1 MRRLSIVFLFLLL
14 MSACSDS
21 SGTPKPNGD
30 DGLPDPEVT
39 TLAAPNPDDV
49 AVKFL
54 DAWKDMDYAS
64 MYALLSPLAQDGL
77 PEEVFVER
85 YEYLRSTANI
95 TSVDYQIVSSLVIS
109 PQDAEVRYRLTLTS
123 GVVGD
128 IMRETCMDLK
138 REGEAWR
145 IAWTDGMILPE
156 LEGGNRLRMTT
167 LTSTRANIYDR
178 NGLALASEAAADE
191 PNVAALWLQ
200 PNLIGDEDSEDTMLS
215 ALRRMFGLSDSDL
228 IYQRYA
234 AIRYTDYFT
243 MLGTVPYSTYKN
255 RGGEIAELDAVKVR
269 LYSSRYYYGRGL
281 TPFAGAAAPHA
292 VGYASQIQE
301 DELEELRALGYA
313 GDEFVGR
320 TGIEAVYE
328 DELRGVPGGT
338 LYFTDPEG
346 NITDTIASRELQL
359 PYAVYTT
366 LDRDLQMAA
375 QEAFVGEYYAGAI
388 VVLERD
394 TGAVLAMASSPGFDS
409 NLFDFEN
416 PTVAYGNPF
425 ELLGNSPFEPY
436 TNRATNG
443 LYPPGSTFKIVTMA
457 AALESGEYSANTM
470 YDCQLEFMELYDR
483 TGNPDDILVDWRK
496 EKEWPPAGDITLVQG
511 LEYSCNPYFYHIGL
525 DLFDKGYTTAI
536 PDMAAAFGLGQETG
550 IEIGETEGL
559 VPNPEWKLAEIGME
573 WGMHDPVNL
582 AIGQGAMVVT
592 PLQVA
597 RMVAAVGNGG
607 TLYRPSLVLR
617 VENADGEVRYEF
629 SPEVQGELPVS
640 PENLATIQQAMTNVV
655 RVTTATAYRKF
666 LGLNINI
673 AGKTGTA
680 STGRTEESHAWFVG
694 YTFEERENLPDIAIV
709 VVLDFAGEGSDIAAP
724 VFRRIVETYFRGQP
738 QSLYPWEARIGVPKT
753 ETPEPE
759 EGEETEAT
767 PEPE

>member
-1 MRRLSIVFLFLLL
+1 